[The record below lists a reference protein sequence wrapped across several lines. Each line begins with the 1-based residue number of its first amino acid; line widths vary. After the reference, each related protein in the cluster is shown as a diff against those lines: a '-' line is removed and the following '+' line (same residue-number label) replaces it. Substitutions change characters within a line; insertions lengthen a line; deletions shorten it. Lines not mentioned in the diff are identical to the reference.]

1 MIFYASHGQRHCQP
15 RATGRTGKLDQVR
28 LQGPGQRMEVDLL
41 SKKVREI
48 QAWKKKTRVEW
59 SRGSGDDT
67 ETQAAGG
74 GEGFI

>member
-1 MIFYASHGQRHCQP
+1 
-15 RATGRTGKLDQVR
+15 
-28 LQGPGQRMEVDLL
+28 MEVDLL

-74 GEGFI
+74 GEGFFNLAQDVRQ